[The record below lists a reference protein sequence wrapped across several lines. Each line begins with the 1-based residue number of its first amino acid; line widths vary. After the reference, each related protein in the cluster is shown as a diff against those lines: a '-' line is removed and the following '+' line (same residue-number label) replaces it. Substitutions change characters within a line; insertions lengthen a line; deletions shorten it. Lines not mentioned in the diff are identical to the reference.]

1 MIFAIT
7 DRTPEYLKAIY
18 PAPVQLVNV
27 IDEIPPGETFISWER
42 GFKVSKLTRSRIPIP
57 IGRFSNVNEALFHA
71 RK

>member
-42 GFKVSKLTRSRIPIP
+42 GFKVSKLTRSRIPVR